1 MKPPPHS
8 VPLHGESHPPW
19 GGVRAAVLAK
29 QELDGWFSCFTTK
42 PCPNIKVTA
51 VFPAK
56 RKTNRMRVGK
66 FTKKYTIYYV
76 QCTIG
81 VVFNL
86 STWQDRALH
95 GLVARGPTACHIAR
109 KYIQRKC
116 ANLCSKKFIDKYT
129 FNQPLCNTKKKATPS
144 PFPLT
149 FVCSSKSQI
158 LPAPSMAPLHM
169 SAKKCSSFS
178 SRRLVSADMRL
189 SLFLQ

>member
-129 FNQPLCNTKKKATPS
+129 FNQPLCNTKKKSDSVTIS
-144 PFPLT
+144 PHLCVFFQVPNT
-149 FVCSSKSQI
+149 SSAI
-158 LPAPSMAPLHM
+158 HG
-169 SAKKCSSFS
+169 SFAY
-178 SRRLVSADMRL
+178 VGQEMQQ
-189 SLFLQ
+189 FL